1 MGRDACTSPVK
12 STLEGAWGMYLGW
25 SCLCH
30 KTTCNAPRHAVER
43 LPFHVWMALAQS
55 GPHSRPE
62 DDEQSML

>member
-1 MGRDACTSPVK
+1 
-12 STLEGAWGMYLGW
+12 MYLGW